1 MCIKIGSMLVMMTIS
16 FLAKSQE
23 TLLLRHPSISG
34 DKIAFAYGSD
44 IWVANKNGSN
54 PIRLTVNPDV
64 EFNPIISPDGKWVA
78 FSGNYDGN
86 IDVYVVPIEG
96 GSPKRLTW
104 HPGSDVVRSWN
115 GMSVIYASTKESAT
129 TRYQKLF
136 AVDAVNGGDEAL
148 KMPEA
153 TEGTISPD
161 GKFTAYIKVP
171 DPTDG
176 NRAYRPFK
184 LYRGGLMPKVWI
196 FNNATYDVDEV
207 PGSKG
212 NNNTRPVWVGNT
224 IYFLSDR
231 DNKNMNVYSYNTGSK
246 EVKEVTNFKDYDV
259 KTLHSDGKALVFE
272 QGGKIYVLNPGS
284 ASQAVQITINADITT
299 KRPHWEDGQ
308 SQIRGAGISPTGVR
322 AVFESRGEIFTVP
335 AEKGDVRNLS
345 KSAGANDRSPAWSP
359 DGRFIAWFS
368 DDSGEYQLKLKD
380 QKAEKE
386 EISISLGDKN
396 FYYEPVWSPD
406 SKKILYSD
414 KHLRLYFIDIA
425 ERKPVLIDEDSYD
438 RPDDFFAASWSSDN
452 KWIVYNKRLK
462 NYMSAVFVFDV
473 TAKKSYQ
480 LTDGRSEANYPAFSR
495 DGKYIF
501 FTASTNYGRS
511 VGWLDM
517 SSYENPVRNSIYA
530 IVLSK
535 DAPSLLAPESDE
547 EAVKSTDTSS
557 SKTPAVA
564 ATKAVKIDFEGIDQR
579 IVAMALPER
588 NYSDLSGTADGKIF
602 FVQRDPGAFAANLM
616 TYDIAKRKAEV
627 FMPGVSQYAIS
638 ADGKKLLYGIGN
650 SYGIVSTAAKPTPAD
665 GRLNTSEI
673 KIWVD
678 PVKEWAQMLDEDWR
692 IQRDFFYVENMH
704 GANWPAIKKKYEKF
718 LPYVAHREDL
728 SYLINQMNAELVI
741 GHNYVSQGDYPESV
755 NVNTGLLGADYSNA
769 NGYYQFKKIY
779 GTLNWNPQIKAPLTQ
794 PGLNIKEGDYLIAV
808 NGVTLDTKT
817 NVYSL
822 FQNTAG
828 KQTRISVNSQPS
840 AQGAKEY
847 TVVPIANE
855 TVLRNMHWVEG
866 NRKKVDELSKG
877 RLAYV
882 YLPNTGG
889 DGYTFFNRYYYSQL
903 EKDGVIVDERFN
915 GGGSLADYIID
926 MLNRKVTNY
935 WKNRDGAIMKTPEAV
950 IDGPMAMITN
960 GYAGSGGDAMPF
972 LFRLKKLGPLVGTTT
987 HGILVG
993 IYGYPVLMDGG
1004 SITSPRLGIFSTD
1017 GKWIIENEGVA
1028 PDVEV
1033 EQMPKDVINGK
1044 DPQLEKAV
1052 ELVLKEL
1059 KPKKEIK
1066 APKDPVRAVN

>member
-1 MCIKIGSMLVMMTIS
+1 
-16 FLAKSQE
+16 
-23 TLLLRHPSISG
+23 
-34 DKIAFAYGSD
+34 
-44 IWVANKNGSN
+44 
-54 PIRLTVNPDV
+54 
-64 EFNPIISPDGKWVA
+64 
-78 FSGNYDGN
+78 
-86 IDVYVVPIEG
+86 
-96 GSPKRLTW
+96 
-104 HPGSDVVRSWN
+104 
-115 GMSVIYASTKESAT
+115 
-129 TRYQKLF
+129 
-136 AVDAVNGGDEAL
+136 
-148 KMPEA
+148 
-153 TEGTISPD
+153 
-161 GKFTAYIKVP
+161 
-171 DPTDG
+171 
-176 NRAYRPFK
+176 
-184 LYRGGLMPKVWI
+184 
-196 FNNATYDVDEV
+196 
-207 PGSKG
+207 
-212 NNNTRPVWVGNT
+212 
-224 IYFLSDR
+224 
-231 DNKNMNVYSYNTGSK
+231 
-246 EVKEVTNFKDYDV
+246 
-259 KTLHSDGKALVFE
+259 
-272 QGGKIYVLNPGS
+272 
-284 ASQAVQITINADITT
+284 
-299 KRPHWEDGQ
+299 
-308 SQIRGAGISPTGVR
+308 
-322 AVFESRGEIFTVP
+322 
-335 AEKGDVRNLS
+335 
-345 KSAGANDRSPAWSP
+345 
-359 DGRFIAWFS
+359 
-368 DDSGEYQLKLKD
+368 
-380 QKAEKE
+380 
-386 EISISLGDKN
+386 
-396 FYYEPVWSPD
+396 
-406 SKKILYSD
+406 
-414 KHLRLYFIDIA
+414 
-425 ERKPVLIDEDSYD
+425 
-438 RPDDFFAASWSSDN
+438 
-452 KWIVYNKRLK
+452 
-462 NYMSAVFVFDV
+462 MSAVFVFDV

-678 PVKEWAQMLDEDWR
+678 PVREWAQMLDEDWR

-866 NRKKVDELSKG
+866 NRKKSRRAKQRQTCLCL
-877 RLAYV
+877 LAKHW
-882 YLPNTGG
+882 
-889 DGYTFFNRYYYSQL
+889 R
-903 EKDGVIVDERFN
+903 
-915 GGGSLADYIID
+915 
-926 MLNRKVTNY
+926 
-935 WKNRDGAIMKTPEAV
+935 
-950 IDGPMAMITN
+950 
-960 GYAGSGGDAMPF
+960 
-972 LFRLKKLGPLVGTTT
+972 
-987 HGILVG
+987 
-993 IYGYPVLMDGG
+993 
-1004 SITSPRLGIFSTD
+1004 
-1017 GKWIIENEGVA
+1017 
-1028 PDVEV
+1028 
-1033 EQMPKDVINGK
+1033 
-1044 DPQLEKAV
+1044 
-1052 ELVLKEL
+1052 
-1059 KPKKEIK
+1059 
-1066 APKDPVRAVN
+1066 